1 MHMLKTE
8 RMHIGTLVEGF
19 EATGQFKHPPN
30 ASGLTDLVGDIIAID
45 SSELEVQEEDGNEGA
60 FLLTRHVWHKE
71 SVRKGQ
77 YAYFKFKHRCTK
89 GRISI
94 QLKTT
99 RGDPDVFVGNHLVPY
114 PSKEDFIWRLP
125 DSDRTKCTIH
135 PFDKGFVVGYMYI
148 AVYGYSESDFS
159 IKVRWKEAGDPVG
172 LPITP
177 RRLATGE
184 FSFDSQQSCDSA
196 AVRVEMQRKGKK
208 KASAGLTAEASL
220 DLQSESESVDVA
232 SLVSAMDWKRA
243 CEWLRQLDIDEAVL
257 EVIEKEKVPGG
268 QLAQMT
274 LDELIADLGMSK
286 IQAKRML
293 LNIEGRMAGVH
304 NSPSK
309 ESVPSFPLE
318 GTDWGGGK
326 VQDDIAKDG
335 GNSNSNSN
343 SHSNSKPEEPARS
356 SAASAKGKA
365 LQTSE
370 EVDFD
375 ALTAAE
381 GAVGDF
387 EDLL

>member
-1 MHMLKTE
+1 MHMLKME

-30 ASGLTDLVGDIIAID
+30 ASGLSDLVGDIIAID
-45 SSELEVQEEDGNEGA
+45 SSVLEVQEEDGNEGA
-60 FLLTRHVWHKE
+60 LLLTRHVWHKG

-77 YAYFKFKHRCTK
+77 YAYFKFKHRCMK

-114 PSKEDFIWRLP
+114 PSMEDFIWRLP

-172 LPITP
+172 LPNSP

-184 FSFDSQQSCDSA
+184 FSFDSEQSNDSA

-208 KASAGLTAEASL
+208 KASASLTAEASL

-232 SLVSAMDWKRA
+232 SRVSAMDWKRA

-286 IQAKRML
+286 IQAKRLL

-309 ESVPSFPLE
+309 DSFE
-318 GTDWGGGK
+318 GTDRGVAN
-326 VQDDIAKDG
+326 VQDDIDG
-335 GNSNSNSN
+335 SNSNSN
-343 SHSNSKPEEPARS
+343 SQSNSKPEQTARS
-356 SAASAKGKA
+356 SDASAKGKA
-365 LQTSE
+365 LETSE
-370 EVDFD
+370 EGDFD